1 MTSETPRLRVSVP
14 ARWTSSRGGCTGIPS
29 GMTECGRGDSFG
41 RCRSHR
47 DDERP
52 SLRGSQRSPSQ
63 GARQGRNTLPSLDVR
78 VEGRRSGSGRQAR
91 CPARLGSAKRAAA
104 SERVRF
110 KAQGSI
116 ERARSG
122 NVARNATDS
131 SVEQSLEVD
140 EQSSAPWR
148 HGSGHGS
155 NGEKAHQSVNAIAS
169 ERTRRGDG
177 MVESCRGGERFV
189 GYSPQ
194 GTTPPDLR
202 VHDLRVGLFREG
214 EQGVRNVVNPMA
226 GCGVQQTRRPSNE
239 SVFGSARLRRKP
251 LKPGGTA
258 GTEHARDLAVP
269 SRSPGDGL
277 DGKWT
282 Q

>member
-1 MTSETPRLRVSVP
+1 MTSETPRLRVSGP
-14 ARWTSSRGGCTGIPS
+14 ARWTSSRGGSTGIPS

-177 MVESCRGGERFV
+177 MVAGCRGGERFV

-194 GTTPPDLR
+194 GTTSRGPSGPRPSGRALPRRGAGSPKRGEPHGRLR
-202 VHDLRVGLFREG
+202 GATNPQTVERVGLRI
-214 EQGVRNVVNPMA
+214 
-226 GCGVQQTRRPSNE
+226 
-239 SVFGSARLRRKP
+239 GSAAEETVEAGRNGRN
-251 LKPGGTA
+251 GTRS
-258 GTEHARDLAVP
+258 GLGSPEP
-269 SRSPGDGL
+269 KSR
-277 DGKWT
+277 
-282 Q
+282 